1 MRGVPQPSSSAS
13 AGKAADPGQ
22 FPDLDVLTDRRTI
35 GYVKGAVSGP
45 CGFFWVELIS
55 SAMLDIAFV
64 LLVIAALLVV
74 VGLCQPLAAYLRL
87 PPPVLLGV
95 VGVGL
100 GVFPAIMSQLG
111 WPTQTDPFADI
122 FVALPFSSASFIY
135 VFLPLLVFEAGIVTD
150 VRRIL
155 QDAAPILLLAVVAT
169 LITTGVVGLAL
180 WPISGVSLIACL
192 LLGAVIATTD
202 PAAVI
207 AIFRD
212 IGAPARLTRLVE
224 GEALLN
230 DAAAIALFTVLL
242 EMVVSGREPD
252 IGAGLREFFSS
263 FIGGGLLGLVAG
275 RLSLSIIHLLRDDR
289 LAEATLTVALA
300 YGVFIAA
307 ERLFHVSGIVAVLG
321 AGLAISALGRSRIAP
336 YNWSFLTD
344 LWDQI
349 AFWARSLVFVLA
361 SILVPR
367 LLGGIGIHA
376 LLLLAVLIVAAFAAR
391 VLVLFAL
398 MQPLEFFRLSQPIS
412 AAYKL
417 AITWGGL
424 RGALTLVLALAA
436 TENNALGPET
446 QRFIAALA
454 TGFVLFTL
462 FVNGTTLRSVIALLG
477 LNRLSPRNEV
487 LRDRVLALAYAEVS
501 DSIREMAQY
510 HALPESAV
518 EQVTNPYRTWIAEA
532 DLRDEAEGL
541 STHDRLAIAL
551 VALANQERVLVLET
565 RADRTASP
573 ATVQVLLQNA
583 DALVEGARAEGRLGY
598 RRAAETALSF
608 PLSFRVA
615 YFLYRHFAIQR
626 FLSDRLAD
634 RVELLLITRLLVD
647 RLVKFNN
654 ERLGAFFGPRLTEI
668 TAEIIDQRREE
679 VGDALD
685 ALRRQYPDYLTAL
698 EARLLRQSALRQEV
712 ARYQSLFEE
721 GLIPQELYDVLRKNV
736 AATPAA
742 EPRPRFEIGLDAHR
756 LIEKLDLLSGLEER
770 QLGRVAKLLRPRFTV
785 PNERIIRAGDRGD
798 SVFFIASGA
807 VEVRL
812 PGHRVRLGSGEFF
825 GEMALL
831 SGRPRQADVVAL
843 TYCRLLVLR
852 KVDFER
858 FLAANSEAKATISR
872 IAEERLSMNQQSGNR
887 AAESVSC

>member
-1 MRGVPQPSSSAS
+1 VRGVPQPSSSAS

-336 YNWSFLTD
+336 YNWSFLGD

-573 ATVQVLLQNA
+573 TTVQVLLQNA
-583 DALVEGARAEGRLGY
+583 DALVEGARAEGRA
-598 RRAAETALSF
+598 RRRPSRLPESRRDGSLLPAIVPRRIF
-608 PLSFRVA
+608 PLPPLCHS
-615 YFLYRHFAIQR
+615 
-626 FLSDRLAD
+626 
-634 RVELLLITRLLVD
+634 
-647 RLVKFNN
+647 
-654 ERLGAFFGPRLTEI
+654 AFS
-668 TAEIIDQRREE
+668 
-679 VGDALD
+679 V
-685 ALRRQYPDYLTAL
+685 
-698 EARLLRQSALRQEV
+698 
-712 ARYQSLFEE
+712 
-721 GLIPQELYDVLRKNV
+721 
-736 AATPAA
+736 
-742 EPRPRFEIGLDAHR
+742 RPPC
-756 LIEKLDLLSGLEER
+756 
-770 QLGRVAKLLRPRFTV
+770 RP
-785 PNERIIRAGDRGD
+785 
-798 SVFFIASGA
+798 
-807 VEVRL
+807 
-812 PGHRVRLGSGEFF
+812 
-825 GEMALL
+825 
-831 SGRPRQADVVAL
+831 
-843 TYCRLLVLR
+843 C
-852 KVDFER
+852 
-858 FLAANSEAKATISR
+858 R
-872 IAEERLSMNQQSGNR
+872 IAVDYTSFGGSACQI
-887 AAESVSC
+887 